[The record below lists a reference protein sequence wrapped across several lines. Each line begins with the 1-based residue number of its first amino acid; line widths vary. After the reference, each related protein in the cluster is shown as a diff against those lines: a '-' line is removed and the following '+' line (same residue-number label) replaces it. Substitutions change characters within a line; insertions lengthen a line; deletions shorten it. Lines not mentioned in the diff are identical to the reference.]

1 MLGTWFTTVEAFSSS
16 FVEVRVMVGWKYAP
30 ELPRAAG
37 TAARILE
44 AHDTGIFGSKETNI
58 IVDTSRITGL

>member
-1 MLGTWFTTVEAFSSS
+1 
-16 FVEVRVMVGWKYAP
+16 MVGWKYAP